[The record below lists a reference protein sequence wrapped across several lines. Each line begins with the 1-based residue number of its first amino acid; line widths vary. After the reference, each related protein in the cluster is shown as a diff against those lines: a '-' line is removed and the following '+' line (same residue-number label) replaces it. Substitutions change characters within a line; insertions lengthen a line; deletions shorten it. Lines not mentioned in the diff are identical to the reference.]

1 MKAMES
7 QRKTETDELMT
18 KNQQLWCEW
27 ISRATKVSPK
37 NFTELF
43 VSSLRLEVFSVLGAC
58 RCQDGG
64 IACGE
69 FDDGGSEFRVVSLFA
84 GSVGSLH
91 LVKSSGGRWCE
102 EAWGWRVLCQIH

>member
-1 MKAMES
+1 VGEALRKLGLLREAVAKLSMGES
-7 QRKTETDELMT
+7 M
-18 KNQQLWCEW
+18 
-27 ISRATKVSPK
+27 
-37 NFTELF
+37 
-43 VSSLRLEVFSVLGAC
+43 LE
-58 RCQDGG
+58 DGG
-64 IACGE
+64 IAWGE